1 MKELQS
7 GDFVVVTGSS
17 AFAGK
22 IARLLYRAPDC
33 DFCLPDG
40 HSHIACQAGDWVL
53 EFPQKVPAFRR
64 GCQSPCMTKY
74 LCSPESQLKS
84 LGNASGLDVL
94 FGMPL
99 NAASSAQ
106 RAMAV

>member
-1 MKELQS
+1 MRELQS

-22 IARLLYRAPDC
+22 IARLLHRAPDC

-40 HSHIACQAGDWVL
+40 HRHIGCQTGDWVL
-53 EFPQKVPAFRR
+53 EFSQKVPAFQR

-74 LCSPESQLKS
+74 LCSPESQLKR
-84 LGNASGLDVL
+84 LDNTSGLDIL
-94 FGMPL
+94 FGTAL
-99 NAASSAQ
+99 SAALPVQSAV
-106 RAMAV
+106 AV